1 MRKARVVPL
10 RLCVGLF
17 LFLLALAPA
26 LLEAQQAA
34 PPPNKGFSTIRET
47 LSANCAACHSWAGS
61 HKGIADPKRVTPR
74 DPDRSPLWTFL
85 ADGTMPPSSPKL
97 SAVQLALV
105 RAWIAAGA
113 PSGDEPLAAG
123 PTDATAAAT
132 EPAPAAQPAADA
144 SSAATEPAP
153 AGQPADSTTAATG
166 SPAAGGT
173 ARLSPYAKKVLFHEI
188 SGFTSGGLLLASGL
202 LGGIHL
208 LNMMD
213 AAHEYQ
219 EVYDQDSPQCR
230 AAMLN
235 AWRGDQTLRWVH
247 VSLFSS
253 GELLYLADAITG
265 IGMLTPDRPGLTKQ
279 DIHRYA
285 FFTHAALMVAE
296 LALGFLT
303 TDALQKGGHDTMLAL
318 AAAHTAIGIAIP
330 VIILGAGAYAA
341 LR

>member
-1 MRKARVVPL
+1 MSVP
-10 RLCVGLF
+10 
-17 LFLLALAPA
+17 PA
-26 LLEAQQAA
+26 LRSAVRAAAVAAALVLGAAAHAQQ
-34 PPPNKGFSTIRET
+34 PPVPPNKGFTTVREV

-61 HKGIADPKRVTPR
+61 HKGIADAKRVTPR

-85 ADGTMPPSSPKL
+85 ADGSMPPSGQKL
-97 SAVQLALV
+97 SAGELALV

-123 PTDATAAAT
+123 PVDATAGAT
-132 EPAPAAQPAADA
+132 ETPAQPAADA
-144 SSAATEPAP
+144 ASAAT
-153 AGQPADSTTAATG
+153 AGQPADSTAAATG
-166 SPAAGGT
+166 SPAAGG
-173 ARLSPYAKKVLFHEI
+173 AAGLSPYAKKVRFHEI

-235 AWRGDQTLRWVH
+235 AWRGDQALRWVH

-265 IGMLTPDRPGLTKQ
+265 LTMLTPDRPGLTKQ

-318 AAAHTAIGIAIP
+318 AAAHTGIGIAIP